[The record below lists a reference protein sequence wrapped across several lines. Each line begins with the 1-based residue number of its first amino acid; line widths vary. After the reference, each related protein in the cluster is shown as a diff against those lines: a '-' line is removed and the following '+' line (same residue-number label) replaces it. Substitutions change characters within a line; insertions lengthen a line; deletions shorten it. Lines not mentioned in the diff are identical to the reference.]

1 MNDIWNFI
9 QGLGDDL
16 QDIMAATNLI
26 PVILFAVLIG
36 MFTANSRHALKAL
49 IAVVLVFV
57 VRMIPSAINGHLSLP
72 GLPDYRH
79 LAPIV
84 GLLLMYVLAYGLIAA
99 IGNLKTAMKL
109 GGAKAAH

>member
-9 QGLGDDL
+9 QGLGDGL
-16 QDIMAATNLI
+16 QDIMAATNLV
-26 PVILFAVLIG
+26 PVILIAILIG
-36 MFTANSRHALKAL
+36 MFTANTRHALKAL
-49 IAVVLVFV
+49 IAVLLVFV
-57 VRMIPSAINGHLSLP
+57 VRALPSAINGHLSIP
-72 GLPDYRH
+72 GLPDYHR

-84 GLLLMYVLAYGLIAA
+84 GILLMYVIAYGVIAA